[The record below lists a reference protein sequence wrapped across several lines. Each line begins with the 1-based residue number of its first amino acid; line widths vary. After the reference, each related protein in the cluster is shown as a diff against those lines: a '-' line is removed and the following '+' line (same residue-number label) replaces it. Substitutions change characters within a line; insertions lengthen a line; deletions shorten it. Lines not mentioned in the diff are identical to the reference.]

1 MSYSDYRRIARE
13 NLSGNWG
20 QSILVA
26 FVAALFGAL
35 QTGASF
41 NINIDAS
48 ILTEL
53 PMFIQ
58 RYVAL
63 MANIAGILG
72 IVRFVAGGTV
82 QLGYAKYLLKQYSK
96 AAFDIKDLFS
106 EFHRFTQGFL
116 QNFLRG
122 LYVFLWSLLLIVP
135 GIIKSYSYAMTP
147 FIMAENP
154 DMTANEAISASK
166 VLMAGHKG
174 ELFCLE
180 LTFFGWMLLNVL
192 TLGIGSL
199 ALNPYMNATRAAFYK
214 DITAPHVINADFYS
228 A

>member
-35 QTGASF
+35 MTGVSF
-41 NINIDAS
+41 SIDIDAT

-63 MANIAGILG
+63 MAKIAGLLAIAQ
-72 IVRFVAGGTV
+72 FVVGGTV
-82 QLGYAKYLLKQYSK
+82 QLGYAKYLLKQYNK
-96 AAFDIKDLFS
+96 ASFDIKDLFS

-116 QNFLRG
+116 QNVLRG
-122 LYVFLWSLLLIVP
+122 LYVFLWSLLFVIPGLIK
-135 GIIKSYSYAMTP
+135 IYSYAMTP

-154 DMTANEAISASK
+154 EMTANEAITASRE
-166 VLMAGHKG
+166 LMDGHKG

-180 LTFFGWMLLNVL
+180 LTFFGWMLLNIL
-192 TLGIGSL
+192 TLGLGSL

-214 DITAPHVINADFYS
+214 DLTAPHAQNTEFYNN
-228 A
+228 